1 MKSEWDDAPEYL
13 RSKKKD
19 SPWRF
24 VAILGIG
31 SVVLLG
37 LAALFAEP
45 IALDINQIKSGTNVT
60 GKTWFNQEPTASA
73 NSVSEPSLAQYDT
86 QESSA
91 APEAKGQRPLTEA
104 EIDWFEAASAR
115 AMESKQTAFSD
126 ENYTP
131 RPVANTM
138 QPPPARYYVSSSS
151 SNTQKRSETRETNMS
166 NWSWEN
172 GHNKQRVGGQFQ
184 WTVVNDQIDFS
195 SVCQNYK
202 RGSLIYRD
210 CRKGAKVA
218 FKQMCGQYKPA
229 CSAENN
235 FLP

>member
-1 MKSEWDDAPEYL
+1 MRTDWDDAPEYL
-13 RSKKKD
+13 RTKKKD

-31 SVVLLG
+31 SVILLG

-45 IALDINQIKSGTNVT
+45 IAQDINQINSGTNVT
-60 GKTWFNQEPTASA
+60 GKTWFNQEQAEPAQP
-73 NSVSEPSLAQYDT
+73 VSEHSLAQYGAP
-86 QESSA
+86 EPSA
-91 APEAKGQRPLTEA
+91 APEAKGQRPLTQA
-104 EIDWFEAASAR
+104 EIEWFEAASAR
-115 AMESKQTAFSD
+115 AIERKQTSFSD

-138 QPPPARYYVSSSS
+138 QPPPARYYASNSSGS
-151 SNTQKRSETRETNMS
+151 TQRRSESREMNMS
-166 NWSWEN
+166 NWSWSN
-172 GHNKQRVGGQFQ
+172 GHNKQRVGGRFE
-184 WTVVNDQIDFS
+184 WVVVNDQIDFN

-218 FKQMCGQYKPA
+218 FKQMCNQYQPA
-229 CSAENN
+229 CAAANN
-235 FLP
+235 FMP

>member
-1 MKSEWDDAPEYL
+1 MRSDWDDAPEYL

-19 SPWRF
+19 TPWRF

-37 LAALFAEP
+37 LAALFTDP
-45 IALDINQIKSGTNVT
+45 IAQDLNRIKSGANVT
-60 GKTWFNQEPTASA
+60 GNTWFNQEPTEPAP
-73 NSVSEPSLAQYDT
+73 VSEPSLAQYDT
-86 QESSA
+86 PKPSPA
-91 APEAKGQRPLTEA
+91 TEAKGQRPLTQA
-104 EIDWFEAASAR
+104 EIEWFEAASAR
-115 AMESKQTAFSD
+115 TIERKQTSFSD

-131 RPVANTM
+131 RPTVNTM
-138 QPPPARYYVSSSS
+138 QPPPARYYASNSSSS
-151 SNTQKRSETRETNMS
+151 TQKRSVSRETHLS

-172 GHNKQRVGGQFQ
+172 GHNKQRVSGQFQ
-184 WTVVNDQIDFS
+184 WMVVNDQIDFS

-210 CRKGAKVA
+210 CRKGAKVS
-218 FKQMCGQYKPA
+218 FKEMCSRYKPA
-229 CSAENN
+229 CAAKNN

>member
-13 RSKKKD
+13 RSRKKQG
-19 SPWRF
+19 PWRF
-24 VAILGIG
+24 LAILGIG
-31 SVVLLG
+31 SAVITALALTFGKPIVLDL
-37 LAALFAEP
+37 
-45 IALDINQIKSGTNVT
+45 NQIKQGIHVG
-60 GKTWFNQEPTASA
+60 GKPLFRPEPAQPMQPISQPSVANHEASALEPTPAPQQHQLSQEEIESFAERSA
-73 NSVSEPSLAQYDT
+73 EAT
-86 QESSA
+86 QS
-91 APEAKGQRPLTEA
+91 R
-104 EIDWFEAASAR
+104 
-115 AMESKQTAFSD
+115 QTSFND

-131 RPVANTM
+131 RPAANTM
-138 QPPPARYYVSSSS
+138 QPPPARYYASNS
-151 SNTQKRSETRETNMS
+151 SNNTRKRSVSRETHLS
-166 NWSWEN
+166 NWSWEI

-218 FKQMCGQYKPA
+218 FKKMCSRYEPA
-229 CSAENN
+229 CAATNN

>member
-1 MKSEWDDAPEYL
+1 MRSDWDDAPEYL

-24 VAILGIG
+24 VAILAIG

-37 LAALFAEP
+37 LAALFADP
-45 IALDINQIKSGTNVT
+45 IAQDINQIQSGPHAP
-60 GKTWFNQEPTASA
+60 GKTWFNQEPTEPARA
-73 NSVSEPSLAQYDT
+73 VSEPSLAQYDT
-86 QESSA
+86 LEPLA
-91 APEAKGQRPLTEA
+91 APEAKGQRPLTQA
-104 EIDWFEAASAR
+104 EIEWFESASAR
-115 AMESKQTAFSD
+115 TIESKQTSFSD

-138 QPPPARYYVSSSS
+138 QPPPARYYASNSS

-166 NWSWEN
+166 NWTWEN

-184 WTVVNDQIDFS
+184 WIVVNDKIDFS

-202 RGSLIYRD
+202 RGSFIYRD

-218 FKQMCGQYKPA
+218 FKQMCSRYQPA
-229 CSAENN
+229 CAAANN
-235 FLP
+235 FMP

>member
-1 MKSEWDDAPEYL
+1 M
-13 RSKKKD
+13 
-19 SPWRF
+19 
-24 VAILGIG
+24 G
-31 SVVLLG
+31 SVILLG

-45 IALDINQIKSGTNVT
+45 IAQDLSEIQSGTHVT

-73 NSVSEPSLAQYDT
+73 NSVSEPSLAQYGT
-86 QESSA
+86 QKSSA
-91 APEAKGQRPLTEA
+91 ASEAKGQRPLTQA
-104 EIDWFEAASAR
+104 EIEWFEAASAR
-115 AMESKQTAFSD
+115 AIERKQTSFSD

-138 QPPPARYYVSSSS
+138 QPPPARYYASNSSSG
-151 SNTQKRSETRETNMS
+151 TQRRSESRETNMS

-184 WTVVNDQIDFS
+184 WMVVNDQIDFS

-218 FKQMCGQYKPA
+218 FKKMCSRYRPA

>member
-1 MKSEWDDAPEYL
+1 MRSDWDDAPEYL

-24 VAILGIG
+24 LAILGIG
-31 SVVLLG
+31 SVILLG

-45 IALDINQIKSGTNVT
+45 IAQDINQIKSGTNVT
-60 GKTWFNQEPTASA
+60 GKTWFNQQPTEPAQP
-73 NSVSEPSLAQYDT
+73 VGEPSLAQYDT
-86 QESSA
+86 PIPSA
-91 APEAKGQRPLTEA
+91 APEANGQRPLTQA
-104 EIDWFEAASAR
+104 EIEWFEEASAR
-115 AMESKQTAFSD
+115 AIERKQTSFSD

-131 RPVANTM
+131 RPLANTM
-138 QPPPARYYVSSSS
+138 QPPPARYYASNSPSS
-151 SNTQKRSETRETNMS
+151 TQKRSVSRETNMS

-172 GHNKQRVGGQFQ
+172 GHNKQRVGGRFE
-184 WTVVNDQIDFS
+184 WIVVSDQIDFS

-218 FKQMCGQYKPA
+218 FKKMCSQYQPA
-229 CSAENN
+229 CAAANN
-235 FLP
+235 FMP

>member
-1 MKSEWDDAPEYL
+1 MKSDWDDAPEYI

-45 IALDINQIKSGTNVT
+45 IAQDINQIKSGTNVT
-60 GKTWFNQEPTASA
+60 GKTWFNQESTEPT
-73 NSVSEPSLAQYDT
+73 NFVSEPSLGQYGT
-86 QESSA
+86 QEPSA
-91 APEAKGQRPLTEA
+91 APEAKGQRPLTQA
-104 EIDWFEAASAR
+104 EIEWFEEASAR
-115 AMESKQTAFSD
+115 AIERKQTSFSD

-131 RPVANTM
+131 RPAANTM
-138 QPPPARYYVSSSS
+138 QPPPARYYASNSSSS
-151 SNTQKRSETRETNMS
+151 TQKRSVRRETHMS
-166 NWSWEN
+166 DWSWEN
-172 GHNKQRVGGQFQ
+172 GHDKQRVGGQFQ

-218 FKQMCGQYKPA
+218 FKQMCSRYQPA
-229 CSAENN
+229 CAAANN
-235 FLP
+235 FMP

>member
-1 MKSEWDDAPEYL
+1 MRSEWEDAPEHL
-13 RSKKKD
+13 RSRKKD
-19 SPWRF
+19 SPWRL
-24 VAILGIG
+24 VAILSIG
-31 SVVLLG
+31 SAILLG
-37 LAALFAEP
+37 LAALIAEP
-45 IALDINQIKSGTNVT
+45 IALDINQINSGTNVT
-60 GKTWFNQEPTASA
+60 GKTWFNQEQAEPAQP
-73 NSVSEPSLAQYDT
+73 VSEPSLAQYDAP
-86 QESSA
+86 EPSA
-91 APEAKGQRPLTEA
+91 APEPKGQRPLTQA
-104 EIDWFEAASAR
+104 EIEWFEEASAR
-115 AMESKQTAFSD
+115 TIERKQTSFSD

-138 QPPPARYYVSSSS
+138 QPPPARYYASSSS

-218 FKQMCGQYKPA
+218 FKQMCGRYKPA

>member
-1 MKSEWDDAPEYL
+1 MRSGWDDAPEHL
-13 RSKKKD
+13 RSRKKD

-37 LAALFAEP
+37 LAALFADP
-45 IALDINQIKSGTNVT
+45 IAQDINQIQSGTHVT
-60 GKTWFNQEPTASA
+60 GKAWFNQEQTQPTHPA
-73 NSVSEPSLAQYDT
+73 SEPSIAQYDT
-86 QESSA
+86 PKPSA
-91 APEAKGQRPLTEA
+91 APEPKGQRPLIQA
-104 EIDWFEAASAR
+104 EIECLETASAR
-115 AMESKQTAFSD
+115 TIKRKQTSFSD
-126 ENYTP
+126 ENYTA

-138 QPPPARYYVSSSS
+138 QPPPARYYASNSSSR
-151 SNTQKRSETRETNMS
+151 TQNRSVSRETHMS

-172 GHNKQRVGGQFQ
+172 GHNKQHVGGQFQ
-184 WTVVNDQIDFS
+184 WIVANDKIDFN

-218 FKQMCGQYKPA
+218 FKQMCSRYQPA
-229 CSAENN
+229 CAAANN
-235 FLP
+235 FMP

>member
-1 MKSEWDDAPEYL
+1 MRSEWDDAPEHI

-19 SPWRF
+19 SSWRF

-31 SVVLLG
+31 SVIFLG
-37 LAALFAEP
+37 LAALFAGP
-45 IALDINQIKSGTNVT
+45 IAQDINQIKSGNNVT
-60 GKTWFNQEPTASA
+60 GKTWFNQEPTEPA
-73 NSVSEPSLAQYDT
+73 NSVSDPPLALYGT
-86 QESSA
+86 QEPSA
-91 APEAKGQRPLTEA
+91 APEAKGQRPLTQA
-104 EIDWFEAASAR
+104 EIEWFEAASAR
-115 AMESKQTAFSD
+115 TIKRKQTSFSE

-131 RPVANTM
+131 RPAVNTI
-138 QPPPARYYVSSSS
+138 QPPPARYYASNSS
-151 SNTQKRSETRETNMS
+151 SNTQKRSVSRETNMS

-202 RGSLIYRD
+202 RGSFIYRD

-218 FKQMCGQYKPA
+218 FKQMCSRYQPA
-229 CSAENN
+229 CAAANN
-235 FLP
+235 FMP

>member
-1 MKSEWDDAPEYL
+1 MRSDWDDAPEYL

-24 VAILGIG
+24 VAILAIG

-37 LAALFAEP
+37 LAALFADP
-45 IALDINQIKSGTNVT
+45 IAQDINPIQSGTHVT
-60 GKTWFNQEPTASA
+60 GKTWFNQEPAEPA
-73 NSVSEPSLAQYDT
+73 QPVSESSLAQYDT
-86 QESSA
+86 PKPSA
-91 APEAKGQRPLTEA
+91 APEAKGQRPLTQA
-104 EIDWFEAASAR
+104 EIEWFEAASAR
-115 AMESKQTAFSD
+115 TIERKQTSFSD

-138 QPPPARYYVSSSS
+138 QPPPARYYASNSSSS
-151 SNTQKRSETRETNMS
+151 TQKRSVSRETHLS

-172 GHNKQRVGGQFQ
+172 GHNKQRVSGQFQ
-184 WTVVNDQIDFS
+184 WTVLNDQIDFS

-202 RGSLIYRD
+202 RGSFIYRD

-218 FKQMCGQYKPA
+218 FKQMCSRYQPA
-229 CSAENN
+229 CAAANY
-235 FLP
+235 FMP

>member
-1 MKSEWDDAPEYL
+1 MRLDWDDAPEYL
-13 RSKKKD
+13 RSKEKD

-37 LAALFAEP
+37 LAALFADP
-45 IALDINQIKSGTNVT
+45 IAQDINQIQSGTHVT
-60 GKTWFNQEPTASA
+60 GKAWFNQRQTQPTRPA
-73 NSVSEPSLAQYDT
+73 SEPSIAQYDT
-86 QESSA
+86 SQPSA
-91 APEAKGQRPLTEA
+91 ATQAKGQRPLSQA
-104 EIDWFEAASAR
+104 EIEWFEEASAR
-115 AMESKQTAFSD
+115 TIERRQTSFSD

-138 QPPPARYYVSSSS
+138 QPPPARYYASSSS
-151 SNTQKRSETRETNMS
+151 SNTQKRSESRETNMS

-172 GHNKQRVGGQFQ
+172 GHKKQRVGGQFQ
-184 WTVVNDQIDFS
+184 WIVVNDKIDFN

-218 FKQMCGQYKPA
+218 FKQMCSRYQPA
-229 CSAENN
+229 CAADNN
-235 FLP
+235 FTP

>member
-1 MKSEWDDAPEYL
+1 MRSDWDDAPGYI

-31 SVVLLG
+31 SVILLG

-45 IALDINQIKSGTNVT
+45 IGQDINQIRSGKNVT
-60 GKTWFNQEPTASA
+60 GKTWFNREPTEPAQP
-73 NSVSEPSLAQYDT
+73 VSKPSLAQYDT
-86 QESSA
+86 PKPSA
-91 APEAKGQRPLTEA
+91 APEAKGQRPLTQA
-104 EIDWFEAASAR
+104 EIRWFEEASAR
-115 AMESKQTAFSD
+115 AIERKQTSFSD

-138 QPPPARYYVSSSS
+138 QPPPARYYASNSSSS
-151 SNTQKRSETRETNMS
+151 TQKSSISRKTHLS

-218 FKQMCGQYKPA
+218 FKRMCSRYEPA
-229 CSAENN
+229 CAALNN
-235 FLP
+235 FMP

>member
-1 MKSEWDDAPEYL
+1 MKPDWDDAPEYI

-31 SVVLLG
+31 SVFLLG
-37 LAALFAEP
+37 LAALFAGP
-45 IALDINQIKSGTNVT
+45 IAQDINQINSGTNVT
-60 GKTWFNQEPTASA
+60 GKTWFNQKPTEPTHA
-73 NSVSEPSLAQYDT
+73 VSEPSLAQYGT
-86 QESSA
+86 AKLSA
-91 APEAKGQRPLTEA
+91 TSEAKGQRPLTQA
-104 EIDWFEAASAR
+104 EIEWFEEASAR
-115 AMESKQTAFSD
+115 TIERKQTSFSD

-138 QPPPARYYVSSSS
+138 QPPPARYYTSSSS
-151 SNTQKRSETRETNMS
+151 SNTQRRSETRETNMS

-184 WTVVNDQIDFS
+184 WTVVDDQIDFS

-218 FKQMCGQYKPA
+218 FKKMCSRYQPA